1 MTEQPS
7 LVPAADM
14 VVALLRNFLEPPS
27 NGSAAELITWHEYRA
42 RLPSDVAAVVGT
54 AEAHALA
61 ADAWR
66 GSRQVLRH
74 CSDQTGMPREA
85 FLR

>member
-7 LVPAADM
+7 PVPAADM
-14 VVALLRNFLEPPS
+14 VAALLRNLPEPPS
-27 NGSAAELITWHEYRA
+27 NGSAAELIMWHEYRA
-42 RLPSDVAAVVGT
+42 RLLTDVAAVVGT

-66 GSRQVLRH
+66 GSRQVLRD
-74 CSDQTGMPREA
+74 CSDQTGDVP
-85 FLR
+85 